1 VKNALCL
8 DTGIITQLYSK
19 NPPKQ
24 IKNLMKKVKNKEII
38 AYVVY
43 PILVEVYYQICR
55 LSGQDAAEARV
66 ASFLHNYPVR
76 LVNLNKSLIFK
87 AGKMKCQ
94 HSNILS
100 YIDCLA
106 IAFSLN
112 KKITLHT
119 TEKNLGEIFP
129 DLKLEE
135 YYF

>member
-1 VKNALCL
+1 
-8 DTGIITQLYSK
+8 
-19 NPPKQ
+19 
-24 IKNLMKKVKNKEII
+24 MKKIKSRDII

-43 PILVEVYYQICR
+43 PILVEIYYQICR
-55 LSGQDAAEARV
+55 LSRQDAAEAHV

-100 YIDCLA
+100 YFDCLA

-119 TEKNLGEIFP
+119 TEKNVGEIFP

-135 YYF
+135 YFF